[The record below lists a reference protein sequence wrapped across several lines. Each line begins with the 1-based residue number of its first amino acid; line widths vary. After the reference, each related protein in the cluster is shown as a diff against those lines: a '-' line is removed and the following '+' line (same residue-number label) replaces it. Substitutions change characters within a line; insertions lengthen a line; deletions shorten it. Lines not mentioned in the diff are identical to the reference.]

1 MNRELAEI
9 QMLIFVFA
17 LILSFHAQA
26 MVFINEVFL
35 NPPVTDSDYEF
46 IELMGTPGR
55 KLDGYA
61 IATLN
66 GAEDTVYPLGSIPPV
81 PPEPNT
87 VPEIDEFFSLDGLT
101 LGNNGLLVLLMKTPS
116 LYVYPDLYGAGR
128 MSDSNWFVR
137 GGCWNGGLDTPGSI
151 KDDGSTTIF
160 LVRNRPG
167 VTEAD
172 PCNPAGLLWG
182 KEILHDA

>member
-87 VPEIDEFFSLDGLT
+87 VPEIDEFLD
-101 LGNNGLLVLLMKTPS
+101 
-116 LYVYPDLYGAGR
+116 DLYR
-128 MSDSNWFVR
+128 KVV
-137 GGCWNGGLDTPGSI
+137 L
-151 KDDGSTTIF
+151 
-160 LVRNRPG
+160 
-167 VTEAD
+167 
-172 PCNPAGLLWG
+172 
-182 KEILHDA
+182 